1 MILTVVGSLWVM
13 GASAIPPRT
22 YLNHAQFF
30 SLLLPMLWQGGFLFF
45 LYARRDLQPSAER
58 LLEGDHRAAILLL
71 RSFVDDEKVSYQ
83 SADFGLIDFSLESR
97 LAAHFGRIGPF
108 IAIASPNDKS
118 LQIGAA
124 RALLSEAEWQNVVL
138 EWMDRAQ
145 LLILMAGVTHWVEWE
160 LCQVVARGYT
170 RKLIVMFPQ
179 IRKRSE
185 VAKNAGERLARLRA
199 AFEATPYADPLA
211 SLDLPEH
218 IRALRFGP
226 EGHVEA
232 VTSKTRNR
240 DSYHLGALVAH
251 YLMLRASVG
260 KPADAALVPA

>member
-1 MILTVVGSLWVM
+1 
-13 GASAIPPRT
+13 
-22 YLNHAQFF
+22 
-30 SLLLPMLWQGGFLFF
+30 
-45 LYARRDLQPSAER
+45 
-58 LLEGDHRAAILLL
+58 
-71 RSFVDDEKVSYQ
+71 
-83 SADFGLIDFSLESR
+83 
-97 LAAHFGRIGPF
+97 
-108 IAIASPNDKS
+108 KS

-218 IRALRFGP
+218 I
-226 EGHVEA
+226 
-232 VTSKTRNR
+232 
-240 DSYHLGALVAH
+240 
-251 YLMLRASVG
+251 
-260 KPADAALVPA
+260 